1 MIWLAQG
8 TIYPDIIES
17 GKTLKEHISETDK
30 RNIALKENYSEHP
43 DYQSLPESIKT
54 MYTQKEYAW
63 LDDESRENLIKD
75 MTLPE
80 VAED

>member
-1 MIWLAQG
+1 M
-8 TIYPDIIES
+8 
-17 GKTLKEHISETDK
+17 
-30 RNIALKENYSEHP
+30 ENFKEHP
-43 DYQSLPESIKT
+43 DYQSLPESIKA